1 MATTLTH
8 HAQQAMA
15 AADDPFHDPLLG
27 GIAAAFLVLAL
38 VIVMLTGL
46 VIWGVEYRT
55 PAWNSNSYPA
65 PVAHRW

>member
-8 HAQQAMA
+8 HIQHAAG

-27 GIAAAFLVLAL
+27 GIAGAFVVLAL
-38 VIVMLTGL
+38 VIVILTGL
-46 VIWGVEYRT
+46 VIWVVEYRK

-65 PVAHRW
+65 PVVHRW

>member
-8 HAQQAMA
+8 HTQQAA

-27 GIAAAFLVLAL
+27 GIGAAFLVLAL

-55 PAWNSNSYPA
+55 PSWNSNSYPA
-65 PVAHRW
+65 PVVHRW